1 MAVFHTKIIMT
12 VPATPVDE
20 NGFAD
25 TPQTNSRVRSSARAA
40 GSTTTNQRGNFFIRP
55 LASIDR

>member
-20 NGFAD
+20 NGFAVAANEFSCQKLV
-25 TPQTNSRVRSSARAA
+25 TPQRPLDSA
-40 GSTTTNQRGNFFIRP
+40 GS
-55 LASIDR
+55 LAERNIFRNGRTM